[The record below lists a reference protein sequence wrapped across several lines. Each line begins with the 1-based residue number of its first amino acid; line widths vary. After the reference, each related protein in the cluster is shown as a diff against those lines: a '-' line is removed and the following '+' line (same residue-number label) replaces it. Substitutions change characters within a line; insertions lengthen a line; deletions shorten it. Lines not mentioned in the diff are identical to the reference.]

1 VHDGQQLLDRLSAH
15 PLVQQMQRDDAEQQH
30 QQRLRAGQEMQRL
43 RNDRDQIVTQ
53 RRSTADEAARRLAE
67 AAKLYQAALRQ
78 VSEANLG
85 VDAALAEFD
94 RLIAAQESI
103 LMRTSS
109 AIIDETLRTLRRL
122 FDETRSQTPVVKQIG
137 RRRLFSGK
145 RKPAY
150 VSNQTAIER
159 RLQSILAA
167 CAAAEA
173 MRLDPDQRDLAA
185 RLETLINNLPDVEP
199 FE

>member
-1 VHDGQQLLDRLSAH
+1 MHDGQQLLDRLSAH